1 MSQYSYN
8 PNNQK
13 QNNYYLPI
21 FLSIALVVGIV
32 IGYIVS
38 INNTGKQSLLKQTE
52 YDKIQ
57 NILDFAQIYYVDSVD
72 REALVEETIE
82 KLLSNLDPHS
92 YYISAKDLKAVNE
105 DLQGNFEG
113 IGVEFSIIND
123 TILIITPISGGP
135 SEELGILAGDK
146 IIAIDDS
153 TVAGVGVKNQ
163 DVMAMLKGPKG
174 SKVDVKVLRSG
185 NQKLDFTIKRD
196 KIPIY
201 SVDAHF
207 MVDDE
212 IGFLRFN
219 RFSATT
225 YDEFLR
231 SVRSLQ
237 EQGMQKLILDL
248 RQNPG
253 GYLGAAVQIADEF
266 LDGKRIV
273 VYTEGR
279 NTKKINYYAERPGY
293 FEQGDLVILI
303 DQNSASSSEIVAGAV
318 QDWDRGLIV
327 GRRSF
332 GKGLVQEQFT
342 LRDASALR
350 LTIARYYTPSG
361 RSIQKPYTGSDDYYE
376 EVYARYDNGELLNAE
391 NIELEDSTIYYTQIK
406 KREVYGGG
414 GIFPDIFVPLDT
426 SLFNFYVNRLR
437 SYVPEFIYSYYSSEN
452 EQFKQYKTAEDF
464 NKKYRVNDVLFND
477 FISFC
482 EEKGWEGDKELL
494 SNYKETIKNVLKALI
509 AKQLFKNDGYFMV
522 MNQRDPVVLE
532 AVKQLKKGIDLS
544 KPYDSNQ

>member
-1 MSQYSYN
+1 MG
-8 PNNQK
+8 
-13 QNNYYLPI
+13 
-21 FLSIALVVGIV
+21 VV

-38 INNTGKQSLLKQTE
+38 VNNIGKQSILKQTE

-113 IGVEFSIIND
+113 IGVEFSIISD
-123 TILIITPISGGP
+123 TILIVTPIAGGP

-174 SKVDVKVLRSG
+174 TKVDVKVLRSG
-185 NQKLDFTIKRD
+185 NQKIDFTIKRD

-231 SVRSLQ
+231 SVKNLQ

-253 GYLGAAVQIADEF
+253 GYLGADR
-266 LDGKRIV
+266 KSV
-273 VYTEGR
+273 V
-279 NTKKINYYAERPGY
+279 
-293 FEQGDLVILI
+293 
-303 DQNSASSSEIVAGAV
+303 
-318 QDWDRGLIV
+318 
-327 GRRSF
+327 
-332 GKGLVQEQFT
+332 
-342 LRDASALR
+342 
-350 LTIARYYTPSG
+350 
-361 RSIQKPYTGSDDYYE
+361 
-376 EVYARYDNGELLNAE
+376 
-391 NIELEDSTIYYTQIK
+391 
-406 KREVYGGG
+406 
-414 GIFPDIFVPLDT
+414 
-426 SLFNFYVNRLR
+426 
-437 SYVPEFIYSYYSSEN
+437 
-452 EQFKQYKTAEDF
+452 
-464 NKKYRVNDVLFND
+464 
-477 FISFC
+477 
-482 EEKGWEGDKELL
+482 
-494 SNYKETIKNVLKALI
+494 
-509 AKQLFKNDGYFMV
+509 
-522 MNQRDPVVLE
+522 
-532 AVKQLKKGIDLS
+532 
-544 KPYDSNQ
+544 

>member
-1 MSQYSYN
+1 MG
-8 PNNQK
+8 
-13 QNNYYLPI
+13 
-21 FLSIALVVGIV
+21 VV

-38 INNTGKQSLLKQTE
+38 VNNIGKQSILKQTE

-113 IGVEFSIIND
+113 IGVEFSIISD
-123 TILIITPISGGP
+123 TILIVTPIAGGP

-174 SKVDVKVLRSG
+174 TKVDVKVLRSG
-185 NQKLDFTIKRD
+185 NQKIDFTIKRD

-231 SVRSLQ
+231 SVKNLQ

-266 LDGKRIV
+266 LDGKKIV

-279 NTKKINYYAERPGY
+279 NTKKMNYYAERPGY

-318 QDWDRGLIV
+318 QDWDRGLII
-327 GRRSF
+327 GRRTF

-342 LRDASALR
+342 LKDASALR

-361 RSIQKPYTGSDDYYE
+361 RSIQKPYSGSDDYYE
-376 EVYARYDNGELLNAE
+376 EVYTRYDNGELLDGE
-391 NIELEDSTIYYTQIK
+391 NIELEDSTIYYTQIE

-426 SLFNFYVNRLR
+426 ALFNIYVNRLR
-437 SYVPEFIYSYYSSEN
+437 SYVPEFIYSYYSAEN
-452 EQFKQYKTAEDF
+452 EQFKQYESAADF
-464 NKKYRVNDVLFND
+464 NKRYYINDVLFNQ

-482 EEKGWEGDKELL
+482 EEKGWEGDKALL
-494 SNYKETIKNVLKALI
+494 PNYNETIKNVLKAFI

-532 AVKQLKKGIDLS
+532 AIEQLKEGIDLS
-544 KPYDSNQ
+544 KPNDSNE